1 MEGGGEEV
9 VVLWMVHVLPVG
21 GGSEHYWEWTGP
33 LVRVEKTL
41 NVFYSIVFDCPLPG
55 P

>member
-1 MEGGGEEV
+1 MDGV
-9 VVLWMVHVLPVG
+9 CVAYV
-21 GGSEHYWEWTGP
+21 GGSEYYREWTGP
-33 LVRVEKTL
+33 LVRVKKTL